1 MYLKGKT
8 PKVAYSPVATPYGT
22 FTLCHNEKEVLE
34 FYFPKKFRVPVK
46 LKRTRFSNRIESRL
60 KELFIGKKPL
70 PRIPVK
76 LEGSAFEIKV
86 LKEIRKIPYGKT
98 KTYSDISKKANSP
111 KSARAVGNV
120 CRKNRVPIFIPC
132 HRVVTK
138 NAGIGNYS
146 SGKNW
151 KKLLLDIEKGIEITT

>member
-8 PKVAYSPVATPYGT
+8 PKVIYSPVATPFGI

-34 FYFPKKFRVPVK
+34 FCFPEKFRIPIN

-60 KELFIGKKPL
+60 KSMFLHGKPL

-76 LEGSAFEIKV
+76 LEGSAFELKV
-86 LKEIRKIPYGKT
+86 LKEIRKIPHGKT
-98 KTYSDISKKANSP
+98 KTYSDISTRTNFP

-120 CRKNRVPIFIPC
+120 CGKNRMPIFIPC

-146 SGKNW
+146 SGKKW
-151 KKLLLDIEKGIEITT
+151 KKLLLDIEKKHEMPD